1 MRESSCSTVDTSSA
15 AMRVTIAGRSMGRFP
30 AILSIL
36 AGLITWNYMCCV
48 PNHGSGDLQ
57 EGESHM
63 VPDSFSGLAQ
73 TQAPHPLADVSRW
86 AKRAAKLLGAAAVV
100 SLLAS
105 TIAFANDVGNSQQ
118 AARVE
123 HACSVVM
130 GLHRPGDLY
139 DTCIRSLNNT

>member
-1 MRESSCSTVDTSSA
+1 
-15 AMRVTIAGRSMGRFP
+15 
-30 AILSIL
+30 
-36 AGLITWNYMCCV
+36 
-48 PNHGSGDLQ
+48 
-57 EGESHM
+57 M

-73 TQAPHPLADVSRW
+73 TQEPHPLADVSRW

-139 DTCIRSLNNT
+139 DTCIRSLNNTLAGLDQARLASTDESRCARQGLKAGTSAYAVCVVDAEQSPTDATVSAY